1 MSGTYPG
8 EYWLVRVAPLEPAGS
23 AEPAWSARAAAAEP
37 AGSAESAAAVE
48 TGSRDGPR
56 RIAFAVDLDFGRLDE
71 MTSVIRNTLHWHAP
85 DALQIDLSRVGYLD
99 CAGISGLLACQAE
112 AAAIGCRLSVCHPRP
127 IVARLLCLTGTFD
140 ALCGEGAGACGV
152 SEAGL

>member
-1 MSGTYPG
+1 VSGTYPG
-8 EYWLVRVAPLEPAGS
+8 EYRLVRGAPLEPAGS
-23 AEPAWSARAAAAEP
+23 AEPSAAVEP
-37 AGSAESAAAVE
+37 AGS
-48 TGSRDGPR
+48 RDGSR
-56 RIAFAVDLDFGRLDE
+56 RIAFAVDLDFGRVDE

-85 DALQIDLSRVGYLD
+85 HALQIDLSRVGYLD
-99 CAGISGLLACQAE
+99 CAGISGLLACHAE

-140 ALCGEGAGACGV
+140 ALRGGGAGEA